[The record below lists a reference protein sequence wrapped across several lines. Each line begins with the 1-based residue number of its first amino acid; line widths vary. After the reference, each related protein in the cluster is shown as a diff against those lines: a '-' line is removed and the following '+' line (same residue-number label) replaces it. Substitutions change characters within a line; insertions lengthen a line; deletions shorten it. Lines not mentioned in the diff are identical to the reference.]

1 MSDLAET
8 LWREFAVETEEH
20 FEIVE
25 PLLVAAEGGSVTD
38 GDIAQLFRSF
48 HSVKGLSRSMDM
60 RGMEACAHHAENLLG
75 LVRDGTCP
83 LDSDVVSILLEAIDA
98 LKELRHIAVTE
109 RRNDQP
115 PAELIAALEEAHA
128 KRAAG
133 VGAAPA
139 KAAEAQAVATPAE
152 AASESPPL
160 GPDPDMLRI
169 YAEMVQQHLPA
180 IARAATSDVLDPAVR
195 GEAVSAIDSLLHATE
210 VMGFEGLAGS
220 LNALRTLLD
229 GEVSAAVKGRA
240 VEILGQ
246 IRSEIELIEREAPAE
261 IVGPALADRL
271 RAALQ
276 VELHALVDAVLDV
289 LCRFSDGKGGGV
301 EADDV
306 LAAEVVSLV
315 RNGCTFFLFL
325 HLHQAARLAL
335 MVEDIFMRVA
345 NGEMYLYPELLTL
358 TRDSVGLINDVTEEL
373 GSWRDLDEAKVDKS
387 LDSFRQAL
395 LQGARDVDG
404 TDPVSALKRVLNDY
418 DISSELVEILSA
430 ENIQDLISAVRGGR
444 SNLYEI
450 MAHLEGS
457 EELTLNFVKW
467 VRSEATPITN
477 RTVFVDG
484 KTWFE
489 FLVVSSLDK
498 AAIDTRIAEIDPSGA
513 SVRVRPCPVRGAAAA
528 ESGAVVARGPDRR
541 AANERRGGERGGA
554 ASGASSSNV
563 LRVRGETIDNLM
575 AQVGEMVTISNML
588 HIQAQASDT
597 ETAVMR
603 LKDFLRSVPGGIE
616 AAGLLET
623 IETSLLAA
631 RNADEQLNSAVGR
644 LQDATLEL
652 RVVPIDT
659 LFNRFPRLVRDLAQA
674 KGKQVRLEAEG
685 AEVRIDK
692 GMVDMLIDPL
702 MHMVRN
708 GVDHGIETPE
718 ERRAAGK
725 QETARISLKALSRG
739 NRVVIEIRDDGRGID
754 VARVRDKA
762 VSRGLVT
769 AADASRLSDREV
781 VNFIFSPGFS
791 TADQVSETSG
801 RGVGMDVVH
810 TNVMRLGGTIEVETS
825 LGVGSTFTLQL
836 PLSAAIQRV
845 LMVEAGGRTLAIPER
860 FLAEIHEAG
869 AEDYQLV
876 RGRPAI
882 LLREAFLPIF
892 RVSDLLGF
900 PASASTH
907 SNGRRPIVVLVNGRN
922 RIGLEVDRL
931 DRRQELFV
939 KEIHPNLAS
948 IPGVG
953 GASISG
959 DGKVVLIVDGEDLF
973 SLAEHSPVPRSSA
986 VH

>member
-8 LWREFAVETEEH
+8 LWREFAIETEEH

-25 PLLVAAEGGSVTD
+25 PLLVAADDGAVTD

-48 HSVKGLSRSMDM
+48 HSVMGLSRSMDM
-60 RGMEACAHHAENLLG
+60 RGMETCAHHAEDLLG

-83 LDSDVVSILLEAIDA
+83 LDSDVVSILLEGIDV
-98 LKELRHIAVTE
+98 LKELRLIAITE
-109 RRNDQP
+109 RRNEQP
-115 PAELIAALEEAHA
+115 PADLIARLEQAHDKRAPAAGADHA
-128 KRAAG
+128 KVAEPQAAT
-133 VGAAPA
+133 VAAAP
-139 KAAEAQAVATPAE
+139 QAP
-152 AASESPPL
+152 ESTPL
-160 GPDPDMLRI
+160 GPDPDMLCI

-180 IARAATSDVLDPAVR
+180 MARMATSEIVNPTVR
-195 GEAVSAIDSLLHATE
+195 DEAKAAIDALTHATE
-210 VMGFEGLAGS
+210 VMGFAGLSQS
-220 LNALRTLLD
+220 LSALNSLLCEEFSD
-229 GEVSAAVKGRA
+229 AMKIRA
-240 VEILGQ
+240 VEILGS
-246 IRSEIELIEREAPAE
+246 IRSEIEVIEREAPAD

-276 VELHALVDAVLDV
+276 TELHALVDAVMDV
-289 LCRFSDGKGGGV
+289 LCRFSDGKGGGT
-301 EADDV
+301 ESDDS
-306 LAAEVVSLV
+306 LAAEVVSLM

-325 HLHQAARLAL
+325 HLHQAARVAL
-335 MVEDIFMRVA
+335 MVEDIFMRIA

-358 TRDSVGLINDVTEEL
+358 TRDSIGLINDVTEEL
-373 GSWRDLDEAKVDKS
+373 GSWRDLDEKKVDS
-387 LDSFRQAL
+387 ILDRFRQAL
-395 LQGARDVDG
+395 LQGAREVDG

-418 DISSELVEILSA
+418 DISAELVEILSA
-430 ENIQDLISAVRGGR
+430 ENIQDLIAAVRGGR

-450 MAHLEGS
+450 LANLEGS

-467 VRSEATPITN
+467 VKSEATPITN
-477 RTVFVDG
+477 RTVFIEG

-489 FLVVSSLDK
+489 FLVVSNLDK
-498 AAIDTRIAEIDPSGA
+498 AAIMSRIAQIDPSGT
-513 SVRVRPCPVRGAAAA
+513 SVRLRACEVKNA
-528 ESGAVVARGPDRR
+528 AVVEAAPSADARTGDRR
-541 AANERRGGERGGA
+541 AAEGATPKTTGA
-554 ASGASSSNV
+554 ASSNV

-588 HIQAQASDT
+588 HIQAEASNT
-597 ETAVMR
+597 EAAVMR
-603 LKDFLRSVPGGIE
+603 LRDFLRSVPGGVEATGWLEMIE
-616 AAGLLET
+616 A
-623 IETSLLAA
+623 SLLAT

-674 KGKQVRLEAEG
+674 KGKQVRLETEG

-725 QETARISLKALSRG
+725 QETARLSLRALSRG
-739 NRVVIEIRDDGRGID
+739 NRVVIEIRDDGRGIAVD
-754 VARVRDKA
+754 RVREKA
-762 VSRGLVT
+762 ISRGLVT
-769 AADASRLSDREV
+769 PADAARMSENEIV
-781 VNFIFSPGFS
+781 KFIFAPGFS
-791 TADQVSETSG
+791 TAETVSETSG

-810 TNVMRLGGTIEVETS
+810 TNVMRLGGSIDVETK
-825 LGVGSTFTLQL
+825 VGSGSLFTLQL

-845 LMVEAGGRTLAIPER
+845 LMVEAGGRALAIPER
-860 FLAEIHEAG
+860 FLAEIHEAR

-900 PASASTH
+900 PASEVTDTQA
-907 SNGRRPIVVLVNGRN
+907 RRPIVVLVNGRS

-939 KEIHPNLAS
+939 KEIHPSLAA

-973 SLAEHSPVPRSSA
+973 SLAEHCAAPQSGL